1 MHILY
6 VHQYF
11 ATPKG
16 RTGTRSF
23 EFARRWVAA
32 GHRVTMLT
40 STAQLTDADLQ
51 DCGRR
56 GLVLRFD
63 LDGIKVIALNVPYTQ
78 TMGFVRRVAAFLAF
92 MIVATLQAMLVR
104 RVDVVYATSTPLT
117 VGIVALASRLVCRR
131 PYVFEVRDV
140 WPAVPIAMG
149 VIRNR
154 LVICLLD
161 ALERRIYHHAAAIVA
176 LSPGMERCV
185 REKAPPTTP
194 VVAVTNCS
202 DIGLFQP
209 TAQGDGP
216 GGMAAWGGKVIC
228 IHVGTMGPAN
238 GLSVI
243 VRAADHFRDDSG
255 LHFVLV
261 GEGNEKPK
269 LRAQMESLG
278 LTNLDILDGVPKEAL
293 PEMLA
298 AADISLVTFANV
310 GILEDNSA
318 NKFFDSLSAGLP
330 IVLNYGG
337 WQRDLLEAC
346 EAGLGCRQGDESAFF
361 AHIARL
367 RGDGALRQRMGI
379 NARRLAEERFDRD
392 VLAAQALKTI
402 EAAVEVQPH

>member
-1 MHILY
+1 
-6 VHQYF
+6 
-11 ATPKG
+11 
-16 RTGTRSF
+16 
-23 EFARRWVAA
+23 
-32 GHRVTMLT
+32 MLT

-63 LDGIKVIALNVPYTQ
+63 LDGIRVIALNVPYTQ

-92 MIVATLQAMLVR
+92 MVAATLQAMLVR

-117 VGIVALASRLVCRR
+117 VGIVALASRLVCGR

-154 LVICLLD
+154 LVIRLLD
-161 ALERRIYHHAAAIVA
+161 ALERRIYRHAAAIVA

-185 REKAPPTTP
+185 REKAPPSTP
-194 VVAVTNCS
+194 VVSVTNCS
-202 DIGLFQP
+202 DIGLFEP
-209 TAQGDGP
+209 TAKGDGA
-216 GGMAAWGGKVIC
+216 GGMAAWAGKVIC

-243 VRAADHFRDDSG
+243 VRAADHFRDDPG

-269 LRAQMESLG
+269 LRAQKESLG

-293 PEMLA
+293 PGMLA

-330 IVLNYGG
+330 ILLNYGG
-337 WQRDLLEAC
+337 WQREVLESC
-346 EAGLGCRQGDESAFF
+346 QAGLGCRQGDESAFF
-361 AHIARL
+361 AHIAKL
-367 RGDGALRQRMGI
+367 RGDRALRERMGV
-379 NARRLAEERFDRD
+379 NARRLAEDRFDRD
-392 VLAAQALKTI
+392 ALAALALKTI
-402 EAAVEVQPH
+402 EAAMEVQPH

>member
-6 VHQYF
+6 VNQYF

-16 RTGTRSF
+16 RTGTRSY

-40 STAQLTDADLQ
+40 STAQLTDADLK

-56 GLVLRFD
+56 GFVLRFD
-63 LDGIKVIALNVPYTQ
+63 LEGIEVVALNVPYTQ
-78 TMGFVRRVAAFLAF
+78 TMGFARRVAAFCAF
-92 MIVATLQAMLVR
+92 MVAATLQAMVVR

-117 VGIVALASRLVCRR
+117 VGIVALASRWFCRR

-149 VIRNR
+149 VIHNKQVIR
-154 LVICLLD
+154 LLN
-161 ALERRIYHHAAAIVA
+161 ALERRIYRHAAAIVA
-176 LSPGMERCV
+176 LSPGMERSV
-185 REKAPPTTP
+185 REKAPATTRI
-194 VVAVTNCS
+194 VSVTNCS
-202 DIGLFQP
+202 DLALFAP
-209 TAQGDGP
+209 AAKHDGS
-216 GGMAAWGGKVIC
+216 GGVRARAGKVVC

-238 GLSVI
+238 GLDVI
-243 VRAADHFRDDSG
+243 VRAAAHFRDDPE

-269 LRAQMESLG
+269 LREQTESLG
-278 LTNLDILDGVPKEAL
+278 LTNLDILDGVPKEKL
-293 PEMLA
+293 PARLA

-330 IVLNYGG
+330 ILLNYGG
-337 WQRDLLEAC
+337 WQRALLESRD
-346 EAGLGCRQGDESAFF
+346 AGLGCRQGNEQAFF
-361 AHIARL
+361 EHIATL
-367 RGDGALRQRMGI
+367 RGDRGLRERMGR
-379 NARRLAEERFDRD
+379 NARRLAEDRFNRD
-392 VLAAQALKTI
+392 ALAAQALETI
-402 EAAVEVQPH
+402 EAAVGVRPH